1 MEVTGASTAN
11 NANIVQATLNN
22 GDHQKFVFT
31 HLGNG
36 TYKIIAKHNGLS
48 MDVKAFDKAN
58 GANVEQY
65 TYGGTTN
72 QKFILIP
79 TGDGYYKIVAGHS
92 GKLLEVAAFSTANGG
107 NIQQWESVKHTI
119 SFGVLR
125 SKLLFFPN
133 K

>member
-36 TYKIIAKHNGLS
+36 TYKIIAKHSGLS
-48 MDVKAFDKAN
+48 MDVKAFDK
-58 GANVEQY
+58 
-65 TYGGTTN
+65 GGTTN

-92 GKLLEVAAFSTANGG
+92 GKLVEVAAFSTANGG
-107 NIQQWESVKHTI
+107 NIQQWESVSIQFHLE
-119 SFGVLR
+119 F
-125 SKLLFFPN
+125 
-133 K
+133 